1 MRWVATGGTRMS
13 DHAARPPFVRG
24 PDAGDDPLDA
34 FIRHIVVEFGL
45 RGAAVLRILPDAIHT
60 VTAWPRINRQ
70 HLTRESTSA
79 LTDLAHSPRGVA
91 VWHSGSS
98 VFHDLMRLVEA
109 AGPRQVDVIV
119 AVRITTPNAT
129 VPEIAIGLAS
139 GLSRDGLDLARGIA
153 RAHAPR
159 GASARMEVGSNLRA
173 TELLDV
179 SLKLAGELEMDRL
192 LPAVVTAA
200 RDLFDARYVAVGV
213 IDSSGTGIEHFHSI
227 GMDAET
233 QARIGRLPSGK
244 GLLGVLLDD
253 LQPLRLAHISDDPR
267 SVGLPPGH
275 PPMESFLGVPMLLAG
290 VLIGNLYMTEKQHGV
305 FSRQDEQ
312 LAMVFA
318 AQAAVSIENA
328 RRFAIE
334 RARIAAFE
342 HLQTTMQSIR
352 DALADGLQTHRALDA
367 VFDDVVV
374 RVGAL
379 TGSRGVCIA
388 LVEGDDLVVHAVS
401 GVSRVAA
408 LQGQRIPLATTDF
421 AGEFG
426 QRVHLATDVLD
437 LRIGD
442 ELAGILV
449 VASERP
455 ADPGAIAILQ
465 AVASQLALAI
475 ANEHARVFESE
486 RIATLTALSVAK
498 ERERSTAEG
507 FRRAIRAQEAERAR
521 IARELHDEA
530 GQVMMAVA
538 LHLRALEQSTM
549 DANVR
554 ARIEELHGIVSE
566 SSLGLHEL
574 ISDLRPGPLR
584 EYGLAAAIEQ
594 HAVRTQDATGIEVGL
609 HLDALPALPEEI
621 ELALYRVVQEALS
634 NVARHS
640 GASTASV
647 TAALVGR
654 RLRLV
659 IEDNGKGFDPVAAT
673 TRHGLLGMSERMALL
688 GGTLYPDARPGG
700 GTAVIAELDLDS
712 ATIATGADPT
722 FES

>member
-1 MRWVATGGTRMS
+1 MS
-13 DHAARPPFVRG
+13 DHVARPGFVRD
-24 PDAGDDPLDA
+24 PDAGNDPLDA
-34 FIRHIVVEFGL
+34 FVRHIVVEFGL
-45 RGAAVLRILPDAIHT
+45 RGAAVLRILPDAIHA
-60 VTAWPRINRQ
+60 VTAWPRIDARP
-70 HLTRESTSA
+70 LTRESTSA
-79 LTDLAHSPRGVA
+79 LTDLAHGPRGVA
-91 VWHSGSS
+91 IWHSGSS
-98 VFHDLMRLVEA
+98 VFRDLVELVE
-109 AGPRQVDVIV
+109 GEGLRQVDAIV
-119 AVRITTPNAT
+119 AVRMTTPNT
-129 VPEIAIGLAS
+129 PVPEIVIALAS
-139 GLSRDGLDLARGIA
+139 QHVGDGLDLARGIA

-159 GASARMEVGSNLRA
+159 GASARMEVGTNPRA
-173 TELLDV
+173 TALLDI
-179 SLKLAGELEMDRL
+179 SLDLAGELEMDRL
-192 LPAVVTAA
+192 LPAVAAAA

-213 IDSSGTGIEHFHSI
+213 IDPSGTGIEHFHTI
-227 GMDAET
+227 GMDAAT
-233 QARIGRLPSGK
+233 QARIGRLPAGK

-253 LQPLRLAHISDDPR
+253 PRPVRLTHISDDAR
-267 SVGLPPGH
+267 SVGFPSGH

-290 VLIGNLYMTEKQHGV
+290 VLVGNLYMTEKHHGL
-305 FSRQDEQ
+305 FSEDDEQ

-318 AQAAVSIENA
+318 AQAAVAIENA

-342 HLQTTMQSIR
+342 HLETTMQSIR
-352 DALADGLQTHRALDA
+352 DALADGLETHRALDA
-367 VFDDVVV
+367 VFDDVVA

-388 LVEGDDLVVHAVS
+388 RVEEGDLVVHAAN
-401 GVSRVAA
+401 GVPGIVA
-408 LQGQRIPLATTDF
+408 LLGQRIPRGAGDLAS
-421 AGEFG
+421 EFG
-426 QRVHLATDVLD
+426 QRIQLATDVLE

-449 VASERP
+449 VAGERP

-475 ANEHARVFESE
+475 ANERARVLEAE
-486 RIATLTALSVAK
+486 QIATTTALSIAK

-554 ARIEELHGIVSE
+554 ARIEELHAIVSE

-594 HAVRTQDATGIEVGL
+594 HAVRTHDATGIEVGI

-647 TAALVGR
+647 TAARTGR

-659 IEDNGKGFDPVAAT
+659 IDDNGRGFDPVAAT

-700 GTAVIAELDLDS
+700 GTAVIAELDLDAAIIFPEADS
-712 ATIATGADPT
+712 ASG
-722 FES
+722 S